1 MSLPTS
7 TVPRGGDLL
16 HKLSTLAALAT
27 VFVFGIAGNAFAVA
41 NGAAVDG
48 VTDATTTLKDTVVA
62 AMPLI
67 LGVAVIIVVLT
78 IAKRLVKKAG

>member
-1 MSLPTS
+1 MSLSTP

-27 VFVFGIAGNAFAVA
+27 VFVFGIAGQAFA
-41 NGAAVDG
+41 AADPNATSAVS
-48 VTDATTTLKDTVVA
+48 DATTTLKDTVVA

-67 LGVAVIIVVLT
+67 LGVAVVLVVLT